1 MAGIETVRSSAMLG
15 GASGGDTIVASSE
28 EAYDS
33 PLAKRDGKGLSKE
46 PLHEEDKGEIAQIQN
61 LALSPTTQESG
72 S

>member
-33 PLAKRDGKGLSKE
+33 PLKRDGKGLSKE